1 MREIDTLAR
10 EMKLNYFLCGAMAR
24 EILLWHVH
32 GIKTGRA
39 TSDVDF
45 AVAVKDWN
53 QFNEIKTRLTETRKF
68 KTDSKKEQRLNYSG
82 GIEGIEYPLDIIP
95 FGKVENPQHSIAWPT
110 DTELVMN
117 VAGYEEAL
125 EAIVEIEIEDQFIVP
140 VISLPGLTLLKLF
153 AWMDRGGGNTKDALD
168 LATLLAN
175 YGHAGNS
182 NRFYD
187 QEFGLFEAA
196 GFDMSNAGAILLGKD
211 VRSIV
216 EPETLAK
223 ALAIIDDP
231 KQAGRLVTHMAPQ
244 FRHDLDH
251 NNDPIVEAERL
262 FENFKRGLQNQ

>member
-1 MREIDTLAR
+1 MRDIDTLAR

-24 EILLWHVH
+24 DILLWHVH

-45 AVAVKDWN
+45 AVAVEDWK
-53 QFNEIKTRLTETRKF
+53 QFDEIKTRLTETRKF
-68 KTDSKKEQRLNYSG
+68 KTANKMEQRLYYSP

-95 FGKVENPQHSIAWPT
+95 FGNVEDPRHSIAWPM

-117 VAGYEEAL
+117 VAGYDEAL
-125 EAIVEIEIEDQFIVP
+125 EAVVEIEIEDQFVIP

-168 LATLLAN
+168 LATLLNN

-182 NRFYD
+182 NRLYD

-196 GFDMSNAGAILLGKD
+196 EFDMSIASPILLGKD
-211 VRSIV
+211 VRSIA

-231 KQAGRLVTHMAPQ
+231 NRAGRLATHMAPQ
-244 FRHDLDH
+244 FRQDLDH
-251 NNDPIVEAERL
+251 NDDPILKAERL
-262 FENFKRGLQNQ
+262 LENFKRGLQKQ

>member
-24 EILLWHVH
+24 DILLWHVH

-45 AVAVKDWN
+45 AVAVKDWK
-53 QFNEIKTRLTETRKF
+53 QFDEIKTRLTETRKF
-68 KTDSKKEQRLNYSG
+68 KTANKMVQRLYYSFG
-82 GIEGIEYPLDIIP
+82 SEDIEYPLDIIP
-95 FGKVENPQHSIAWPT
+95 FGKVEEPRHSIAWPA

-117 VAGYEEAL
+117 VAGYDEAL
-125 EAIVEIEIEDQFIVP
+125 AAIVEIEIEGQFVVP

-153 AWMDRGGGNTKDALD
+153 AWMDRGDGNTKDALD
-168 LATLLAN
+168 LATLLTN

-182 NRFYD
+182 NRLYD

-211 VRSIV
+211 VRSIA
-216 EPETLAK
+216 ESETLAK

-244 FRHDLDH
+244 FRNDLDH
-251 NNDPIVEAERL
+251 SNDPILEAERL
-262 FENFKRGLQNQ
+262 LENFKRGLQKQ